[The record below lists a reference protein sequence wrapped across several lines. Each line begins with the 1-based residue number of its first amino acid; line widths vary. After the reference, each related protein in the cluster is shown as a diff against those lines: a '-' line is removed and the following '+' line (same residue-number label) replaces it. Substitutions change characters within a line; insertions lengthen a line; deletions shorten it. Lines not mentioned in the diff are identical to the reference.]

1 VLAEIFHIDREVDQ
15 SDSRH
20 WNSTWCRLS
29 VWYLAFN
36 PNQVRPVRRRSVHFL
51 RGRASGY
58 GVLHDL
64 PESFPGIFHT
74 GTSMAKLG
82 LDHGYNDINDKLLL
96 AFV

>member
-1 VLAEIFHIDREVDQ
+1 
-15 SDSRH
+15 
-20 WNSTWCRLS
+20 
-29 VWYLAFN
+29 
-36 PNQVRPVRRRSVHFL
+36 VRFL